1 MEQRIAL
8 FLSAVLC
15 LLLVAV
21 FAGIAKSAGS
31 AGDANAVSASAA
43 RWRRLLLVGLTVVFV
58 PAIGFSLT
66 RLPYP
71 ATGEGADVVINA
83 TGYQWA
89 WTVAP
94 ATVTAGQRVEI
105 RVTGADVNHG
115 FGVYDTNDRLITQTQ
130 AMPGYTNVIRHT
142 FTAPGRYR
150 ILCLE
155 YCGLGHHTMFAE
167 LDVSAAATSGGSGR

>member
-8 FLSAVLC
+8 LLSAVLG
-15 LLLVAV
+15 LVLIAV
-21 FAGIAKSAGS
+21 FVGVARSASVPGS
-31 AGDANAVSASAA
+31 ADEIAGAAA
-43 RWRRLLLVGLTVVFV
+43 RWRRTLLVGLTLVFV
-58 PAIGFSLT
+58 PAIAFSLT

-71 ATGEGADVVINA
+71 SGGETADVVINA
-83 TGYQWA
+83 SGHQWA
-89 WTVAP
+89 WELSARDVTV
-94 ATVTAGQRVEI
+94 GQRVEI

-115 FGVYDTNDRLITQTQ
+115 FGVYDMNDRLITQTQ

-142 FTAPGRYR
+142 FTESGRYR

-167 LDVSAAATSGGSGR
+167 LNVAAATGGTGR